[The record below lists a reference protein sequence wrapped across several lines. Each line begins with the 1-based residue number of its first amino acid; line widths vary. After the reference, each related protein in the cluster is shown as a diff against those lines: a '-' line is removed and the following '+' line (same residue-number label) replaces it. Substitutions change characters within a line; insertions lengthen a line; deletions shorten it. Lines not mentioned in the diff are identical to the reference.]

1 MTVLEGILAKCVC
14 QDVSAHHQYRPHTE
28 GETSGSDTMSIPIDL
43 EDAVVAQEGQ
53 ELSLATQLLKAS
65 GLMQISLR
73 VVECPFS

>member
-1 MTVLEGILAKCVC
+1 
-14 QDVSAHHQYRPHTE
+14 
-28 GETSGSDTMSIPIDL
+28 MSIPIDL